1 MATLNKKIVLSLPP
15 LMFDNMKR
23 IAEIAGKSQ
32 QSIYRS
38 AINAMISDPQ
48 LILSQERS
56 RVEKSLSEAFP
67 NHGDVPKETAEEY
80 VEREWND

>member
-1 MATLNKKIVLSLPP
+1 MATLNKKIVLTLPP
-15 LMFDNMKR
+15 LMFDDMKR

-38 AINAMISDPQ
+38 AINAMIADPQ

-67 NHGDVPKETAEEY
+67 TTKETGPHLKLILLY
-80 VEREWND
+80 IYPVE

>member
-1 MATLNKKIVLSLPP
+1 MATLNKKIVLTLPP
-15 LMFDNMKR
+15 LMFDDMKR

-38 AINAMISDPQ
+38 AIKAMIADPQ

-56 RVEKSLSEAFP
+56 QVEKSLSDAFST
-67 NHGDVPKETAEEY
+67 PKETVEEY
-80 VEREWND
+80 VESEWHD

>member
-1 MATLNKKIVLSLPP
+1 MATLNKKIVLTLPP
-15 LMFDNMKR
+15 LMFDDMKR

-38 AINAMISDPQ
+38 AINAMIADPQ

-67 NHGDVPKETAEEY
+67 TPKETAEEY
-80 VEREWND
+80 VEREWKD

>member
-1 MATLNKKIVLSLPP
+1 MATLNKKIVLTLPP
-15 LMFDNMKR
+15 LMFDDMKR

-38 AINAMISDPQ
+38 AINAMIADPQ
-48 LILSQERS
+48 LVLSQERS

-67 NHGDVPKETAEEY
+67 TPKETAEEY